1 MQVTETK
8 TEGLLH
14 EFLIAVPAAEIEKNV
29 TTRLTELSKT
39 VRVPG
44 FRPGKV
50 PVALLRKQYG
60 PSVMGE
66 VLERTVNETSQ
77 KAIEERDL
85 RPALQPKIEVT
96 KFENGSDLEYSM
108 VVETLPVIEPMDF
121 SKISLQRLTV
131 KADEKEI
138 DNTLERIADAH
149 KTSEPVKAKRKAKN
163 GDVLIIDFVGR
174 VDGEEFAGGKAD
186 GYSLEL
192 GSGSFIPGFED
203 QLVGSS
209 VGDHV
214 DVKVSFPADY
224 GAEDLAGKDAEFS
237 VDVQELRESA
247 PAAVDDEL
255 AKKVGVDDLKTLKE
269 NIREEHEREF
279 KDMSRQRIKR
289 ELLDV
294 LSEAHS
300 FEVPGGLID
309 NEFEAIWAQFEEHRK
324 QAKEQ
329 GQDGEI
335 EADKTDDE
343 LKVEYR
349 DIAERRVR
357 LGLLLAEIG
366 QSNNLKVNQED
377 INRAMMVEA
386 RRYPG
391 QEQDVL
397 EYFRNTPEA
406 LQSLSAPIMEDKVVD
421 FILEIAKVSD
431 KDASIDELMKLP
443 EPDSSPKKKK
453 AAAKSP
459 ASKAPAKKTAAR
471 KSAKKDD
478 TK

>member
-14 EFLIAVPAAEIEKNV
+14 EFVIAVEAAEIEKNV
-29 TTRLTELSKT
+29 TGRLTELSKT

-44 FRPGKV
+44 FRPGKA
-50 PVALLRKQYG
+50 PVSLLRQQYG

-77 KAIEERDL
+77 KAIQERDL
-85 RPALQPKIEVT
+85 RPALQPKIEIT
-96 KFENGSDLEYSM
+96 KFEDGSDLEYTL

-121 SKISLQRLTV
+121 SKISLERLSV

-138 DNTLERIADAH
+138 DNTLERIASAH
-149 KTSEPVKAKRKAKN
+149 KTSEPVKTKRKAKS
-163 GDVLIIDFVGR
+163 GDVLIIDFLGK
-174 VDGEEFAGGKAD
+174 VDGVEFAGGKAD
-186 GYSLEL
+186 AYSLEL

-203 QLVGSS
+203 QLIGAS

-214 DVKVSFPADY
+214 DVKVSFPAEY

-237 VDVQELRESA
+237 VDVKELHQST
-247 PAAVDDEL
+247 PAAIDDDL
-255 AKKVGVDDLKTLKE
+255 AKKLGVDDLKTLKA

-279 KDMSRQRIKR
+279 KDMSRQRVKR

-294 LSEAHS
+294 LAEGHT
-300 FEVPGGLID
+300 FEVPGGLVD
-309 NEFEAIWAQFEEHRK
+309 AEFDAIWAQFEEHRQK
-324 QAKEQ
+324 AKEQ
-329 GQDGEI
+329 GQD
-335 EADKTDDE
+335 ADAEEDKSDDE

-366 QSNNLKVNQED
+366 QANNLQVNQED
-377 INRAMMVEA
+377 VNRAMMAEA

-391 QEQDVL
+391 EEQQVL
-397 EYFRNTPEA
+397 DYFRNNPEA
-406 LQSLSAPIMEDKVVD
+406 MQSLSAPIMEEKVVD

-431 KDASIDELMKLP
+431 KDASIDDLLKLP
-443 EPDSSPKKKK
+443 EEESGAKKKK
-453 AAAKSP
+453 ASKKAPAEKTKAK
-459 ASKAPAKKTAAR
+459 KAPAKKD
-471 KSAKKDD
+471 AKKDEA
-478 TK
+478 K

>member
-14 EFLIAVPAAEIEKNV
+14 EFAIAVDAAEIEKNV
-29 TTRLTELSKT
+29 TARLAELSKT
-39 VRVPG
+39 AKVPG

-77 KAIEERDL
+77 KALQERDL
-85 RPALQPKIEVT
+85 RPALQPKIEIT
-96 KFENGSDLEYSM
+96 KFEEGTDLEYSM
-108 VVETLPVIEPMDF
+108 VVEILPAIEPMDF
-121 SKISLQRLTV
+121 SKINLERLTV
-131 KADEKEI
+131 RADEKEI
-138 DNTLERIADAH
+138 DNTLERIAGAH
-149 KTSEPVKAKRKAKN
+149 KTSEPIKTKRKSKS
-163 GDVLIIDFVGR
+163 GDVLIIDFVGK
-174 VDGEEFAGGKAD
+174 VDGVEFAGGKAD

-192 GSGSFIPGFED
+192 GSGSFIPGFEE
-203 QLVGSS
+203 QLIGAN
-209 VGDHV
+209 VGDNV
-214 DVKVSFPADY
+214 AVKVSFPADY

-237 VDVQELRESA
+237 VDVKELRAST
-247 PAAVDDEL
+247 PATIDDEL

-279 KDMSRQRIKR
+279 KDMSRQRLKR
-289 ELLDV
+289 ELLDI
-294 LSEAHS
+294 LSDGHS
-300 FEVPGGLID
+300 FEVPAGLVES
-309 NEFEAIWAQFEEHRK
+309 EFDAIWSQFEEHRK
-324 QAKEQ
+324 QAKDQ
-329 GQDGEI
+329 GQDIDSED
-335 EADKTDDE
+335 DKSDDE

-349 DIAERRVR
+349 DIAQRRVR

-366 QSNNLKVNQED
+366 QANNLNVNQED
-377 INRAMMVEA
+377 LNRAMMAEA

-406 LQSLSAPIMEDKVVD
+406 LQSLTAPIMEDKVVD

-431 KDASIDELMKLP
+431 KDSSIDELMKLP
-443 EPDSSPKKKK
+443 EPEAGTKKKKASKKAPAKK
-453 AAAKSP
+453 AAAK
-459 ASKAPAKKTAAR
+459 KT
-471 KSAKKDD
+471 AKKDD
-478 TK
+478 AE

>member
-14 EFLIAVPAAEIEKNV
+14 EFAIAVDAAEIEKNI
-29 TTRLTELSKT
+29 TARLAELSKT
-39 VRVPG
+39 AKVPG

-77 KAIEERDL
+77 KALEERDL
-85 RPALQPKIEVT
+85 RPALQPKIEIT
-96 KFENGSDLEYSM
+96 KFEEGTDLEYSM
-108 VVETLPVIEPMDF
+108 VVEILPAIEPMDF
-121 SKISLQRLTV
+121 SKINLERLTV
-131 KADEKEI
+131 RADDKEI
-138 DNTLERIADAH
+138 DNTLERIAGAH
-149 KTSEPVKAKRKAKN
+149 KTSEPIKTKRKSKG
-163 GDVLIIDFVGR
+163 GDVLIIDFVGK
-174 VDGEEFAGGKAD
+174 VDGVEFAGGKAD

-203 QLVGSS
+203 QLIGAN
-209 VGDHV
+209 VGDNV
-214 DVKVSFPADY
+214 TVKVSFPADY

-237 VDVQELRESA
+237 VDVKELQTST
-247 PAAVDDEL
+247 PAAIDDEL

-279 KDMSRQRIKR
+279 KDMSRQRLKR

-294 LSEAHS
+294 LSDGHS
-300 FEVPGGLID
+300 FEVPGGLVD
-309 NEFEAIWAQFEEHRK
+309 SEFEAIWSQFEEHRK
-324 QAKEQ
+324 EAKDK
-329 GQDGEI
+329 GQDTDAED
-335 EADKTDDE
+335 DKSDDE
-343 LKVEYR
+343 LKAEYR
-349 DIAERRVR
+349 DIAIRRVR

-377 INRAMMVEA
+377 LNRAMMAEA

-431 KDASIDELMKLP
+431 KDASVDDLMKLP
-443 EPDSSPKKKK
+443 EPVAGAKKKKASKKAPAKK
-453 AAAKSP
+453 AAAK
-459 ASKAPAKKTAAR
+459 KT
-471 KSAKKDD
+471 AKKDD
-478 TK
+478 AE